1 MVALTSGSSLVDSIS
16 STLFPVMRSHKYHRM
31 VTGLLNLD
39 EGQVK
44 LSLSQEGTSHFNVS
58 EEIKKSTFS
67 G

>member
-1 MVALTSGSSLVDSIS
+1 
-16 STLFPVMRSHKYHRM
+16 M

-58 EEIKKSTFS
+58 EEIKKINI
-67 G
+67 